1 MKHLFWHK
9 VVECG
14 LARYCA
20 NLSNIANNCQVLRAI
35 ANYCKCLPS
44 IASICL
50 LCAIVNYYKHLL
62 SILSVYQDYKYLLCT
77 AKTCD
82 FVCHVILGIASTFT
96 SKALNFLTLLLAA
109 ILTGLKIENRQ
120 DSLESH
126 QEDGLSHF
134 LEIPLCCLWYVC

>member
-1 MKHLFWHK
+1 MH
-9 VVECG
+9 
-14 LARYCA
+14 
-20 NLSNIANNCQVLRAI
+20 
-35 ANYCKCLPS
+35 LPS

-62 SILSVYQDYKYLLCT
+62 ILLSICQDYNPLLCI
-77 AKTCD
+77 ASTCD
-82 FVCHVILGIASTFT
+82 FVCHLKHLNILGIASTST
-96 SKALNFLTLLLAA
+96 SKALNLLTLLLAA

-126 QEDGLSHF
+126 QEDCLSHF